1 MKLQKT
7 TARVLC
13 GTMALVMATVSAA
26 AATADSLPPMSEYGI
41 LSDPAQLQQKL
52 LSQAD
57 AAKEQEESEEQD
69 EKQYLGK
76 KSETVYVNLH
86 ADGSVRDTI
95 VTDWLHSDTKGA
107 ELPDRTDLEDVT
119 NVKGTETPQENGDEL
134 TWNLTEKDLYYR
146 GKSNKPLPL
155 EVSIR
160 YALDGKELSPEEIA
174 GKSGKMEMTLQFH
187 NTTSNPVT
195 IAGKQTDMQTPLMV
209 IAGMSLSSDYFSN
222 VEVSDGTVVSDGNNQ
237 VISIVCMPGLEK
249 SLDIGSYS
257 LKEINDMDFPEE
269 FTITADV
276 DEFEMGPIGIA
287 VTSEL
292 PNLDDIKKS
301 DDIDDMRDD
310 LYDLQDMQD
319 DLNRADPDRDL
330 RSLITNPDRTEASQ
344 LLIDDIFTFYDLNKD
359 ILDILPKY
367 VTDDNIKLYDRIK
380 YDLKDSTLDTL
391 LDDEVVFD
399 LLDLVDEI
407 SPAKM
412 QSLADDFENID
423 LKALRTLMDR
433 CNELSAVFGT
443 ADTQEHIATLK
454 KLAACREP
462 MFALL
467 GDVNSLDD
475 KAMGSLMLSSI
486 VAQIPG
492 TGKIPANVQY
502 LLTALLGDG
511 YSDLI
516 SQDMANGYTPTP
528 DSQPILK
535 SAAPVLEDKEQAP
548 EKDAADQPD
557 PADSDAAKPDDS
569 QPQPTI
575 PEEDKQQDEPT
586 DDTKPADGQTGESPD
601 DSDESEVTDEKPQD
615 SKPEDSELGDAA
627 DDEPAKSDES
637 ETQPDAQTNPAKE
650 STSGNTDDTADS
662 QGSEDTA
669 EEETH
674 IETLAAYVEKADV
687 PQTTE
692 TAEIDAAPADV
703 KPQEELTPAKTVET
717 EPKAITEEVQNDE
730 PKPTVSA
737 EEVVIKR
744 SASSDDIVPTPRNK
758 IILALSPM
766 FTGDELNK
774 TCAKLEKFDQFKPL
788 INLRNHTNALKVA
801 MVKAGL
807 TEDDDLNGAITFA
820 GSMLTTMESLNPLVE
835 ACFAPL
841 VKNVSKPED
850 RADIIRE
857 AMKQLTDDLL
867 TNKENFTSLILLMDK
882 LKEEDLLDDIEYID
896 DLRRDMQDLRP
907 IVKSLNRDLDKNY
920 INISLHK
927 SPETTDVM
935 LKMKDDMETHRDISE
950 SLRTAM
956 LPKNIDIGRS
966 MIDTLDRLE
975 AKDAVGD
982 SLDKMDDADELL
994 DRKEALVDLSD
1005 QYQIFTDAPEEL
1017 ETELKFIMKTDE
1029 IEAPEQE
1036 TKNAPPEEEKGFFA
1050 WCKDIIQKVTGK

>member
-57 AAKEQEESEEQD
+57 AAKQQEESEEQD

-95 VTDWLHSDTKGA
+95 VTDWLHSDSKGA
-107 ELPDRTDLEDVT
+107 ELPDRTDLEDIT

-134 TWNLTEKDLYYR
+134 TWNLKEKDLYYR
-146 GKSNKPLPL
+146 GKSDKPLPL
-155 EVSIR
+155 EVSIH

-174 GKSGKMEMTLQFH
+174 GKSGKLEMTLQFK
-187 NTTSNPVT
+187 NTTSNPVI

-209 IAGMSLSSDYFSN
+209 IAGMSLSSDYFTN

-269 FTITADV
+269 FTVTADV

-301 DDIDDMRDD
+301 DDIDDMRED

-330 RSLITNPDRTEASQ
+330 RSLITDPDRTEASQ

-367 VTDDNIKLYDRIK
+367 ITDDNIKLYDRIK
-380 YDLKDSTLDTL
+380 YDMKDSTLDTL

-399 LLDLVDEI
+399 LLHLVDEI

-423 LKALRTLMDR
+423 LEALRTLMDR

-454 KLAACREP
+454 KLAACRKP

-467 GDVNSLDD
+467 GDMDSLDD
-475 KAMGSLMLSSI
+475 EAIGSLMMSSI

-492 TGKIPANVQY
+492 TGTIPANVQG
-502 LLTALLGDG
+502 LLTILLGD
-511 YSDLI
+511 SDLI
-516 SQDMANGYTPTP
+516 KQDMADGYKTSNPNPKT
-528 DSQPILK
+528 LK
-535 SAAPVLEDKEQAP
+535 SAVPDLEDKEQAP
-548 EKDAADQPD
+548 KKEDPDQSD
-557 PADSDAAKPDDS
+557 LTDSDTTKPDDS
-569 QPQPTI
+569 KTQPTN
-575 PEEDKQQDEPT
+575 PEDDKQAGEPI
-586 DDTKPADGQTGESPD
+586 DGTKPVNESTDENPD
-601 DSDESEVTDEKPQD
+601 DSDKADETDEKLED
-615 SKPEDSELGDAA
+615 SKPDDAVE
-627 DDEPAKSDES
+627 DEPVKTDEPK
-637 ETQPDAQTNPAKE
+637 TQPDVTSPANESAEDDTDDVTDSQNNEDSAKE
-650 STSGNTDDTADS
+650 EMHT
-662 QGSEDTA
+662 
-669 EEETH
+669 
-674 IETLAAYVEKADV
+674 ETLAAYVDKVDA
-687 PQTTE
+687 PQITE
-692 TAEIDAAPADV
+692 PSEPDTASADV
-703 KPQEELTPAKTVET
+703 KPQEELTPAKAVET
-717 EPKAITEEVQNDE
+717 EPKTITEEVQNEE
-730 PKPTVSA
+730 PEKVSND
-737 EEVVIKR
+737 EVVVKR
-744 SASSDDIVPTPRNK
+744 SASADDTPREQIND
-758 IILALSPM
+758 ALSPL
-766 FTGDELNK
+766 FKGKALDE
-774 TCAKLEKFDQFKPL
+774 TCAKLEKFEQFKPL
-788 INLRNHTNALKVA
+788 VDLRNFS
-801 MVKAGL
+801 KAYNNNL
-807 TEDDDLNGAITFA
+807 SKEDDVKGAIEFA
-820 GSMLTTMESLNPLVE
+820 DSMLTTMETLELNKLVE

-841 VKNVSKPED
+841 VKNVKDTDKKAE
-850 RADIIRE
+850 IIRE
-857 AMKQLTDDLL
+857 AMNELTEDLL

-920 INISLHK
+920 INISLHE

-975 AKDAVGD
+975 TKDAVGD

-1036 TKNAPPEEEKGFFA
+1036 TEDAPPEEEKGFFA
-1050 WCKDIIQKVTGK
+1050 WCKDIIQNVTGK